1 MKFLQ
6 NLFFD
11 FHEIQHLSSKR
22 PIFLCPKAQP
32 LAQTYLISAS
42 NLVIFWCFF
51 KVKGHKW
58 KKFYYVKSLTIQIYG
73 NLNKL
78 MTNGLTLVLVKLL
91 SWLKNTM
98 NSILQDLPRMTVNLK
113 HRKVCCYWLCW
124 YQNSTEMEEKSKCLY
139 VCPVS
144 ARGKDLRQTQ
154 RMETEWRMVEHGL
167 AANCYTSPILLT
179 SCWCEK
185 GIFLAF
191 VDDD

>member
-1 MKFLQ
+1 MKFLR
-6 NLFFD
+6 NLFFY
-11 FHEIQHLSSKR
+11 FHEIQHLSGKS
-22 PIFLCPKAQP
+22 
-32 LAQTYLISAS
+32 SAS
-42 NLVIFWCFF
+42 SSDLFDQCKQFSDLVFFF

-78 MTNGLTLVLVKLL
+78 MTNGLTLVLVKSL

-191 VDDD
+191 VDYD